1 MTNLEAFK
9 GILVGTFT
17 DEQLK
22 VYLINNGLDPNATY
36 EKENAKALDFAKI
49 DSLLLLVGVSQSV
62 RELDYQI
69 TERSI
74 ADLKDL
80 IGIIYDKWGVKNPL
94 LKNKVKGVNRW

>member
-22 VYLINNGLDPNATY
+22 VYLINNGLGPNETY
-36 EKENAKALDFAKI
+36 VKENAKALDFAKI

-69 TERSI
+69 TERSV

-80 IGIIYDKWGVKNPL
+80 IGIIYDKWRVKNPL
-94 LKNKVKGVNRW
+94 LKNKVKGVSRW

>member
-36 EKENAKALDFAKI
+36 VKENAKALDFAKI

-62 RELDYQI
+62 RELDYQV

>member
-22 VYLINNGLDPNATY
+22 VYLINNGLNPNDTY
-36 EKENAKALDFAKI
+36 VKENAKALDFAKI
-49 DSLLLLVGVSQSV
+49 DSLLLLVSSTQSV